1 MSDNTYAKVI
11 KIVGFIIIIGG
22 IIGSF
27 VLGGVFEKE
36 ITYPTSMYSYGSY
49 TEYNW
54 TLAIIGAVSS
64 FVVGLLL
71 IGFSETISLL
81 QQNADNQE
89 RIIRQLKE
97 KPSTVV
103 RNTTNIND
111 EQSANRSTTVK
122 HLFRCENCGKM
133 IEEYPC
139 CECGF
144 KFN

>member
-1 MSDNTYAKVI
+1 MSDNTYAKII

-64 FVVGLLL
+64 FVVGLLFV
-71 IGFSETISLL
+71 GFSEIIDLL
-81 QQNADNQE
+81 QANNDKQYE
-89 RIIRQLKE
+89 ILKE
-97 KPSTVV
+97 I
-103 RNTTNIND
+103 R
-111 EQSANRSTTVK
+111 
-122 HLFRCENCGKM
+122 ENKKE
-133 IEEYPC
+133 IES
-139 CECGF
+139 
-144 KFN
+144 